1 MFRNMKIC
9 RHRVAKLIT
18 MGDKSLKYTA
28 IVFWPFD
35 SVALILHP
43 TKTDEGLSSSNM
55 YNVSWLAEK

>member
-1 MFRNMKIC
+1 MKIC

-18 MGDKSLKYTA
+18 IGDKSLKYIA

-35 SVALILHP
+35 SVALYTTSYKNWWATQFFWYI
-43 TKTDEGLSSSNM
+43 